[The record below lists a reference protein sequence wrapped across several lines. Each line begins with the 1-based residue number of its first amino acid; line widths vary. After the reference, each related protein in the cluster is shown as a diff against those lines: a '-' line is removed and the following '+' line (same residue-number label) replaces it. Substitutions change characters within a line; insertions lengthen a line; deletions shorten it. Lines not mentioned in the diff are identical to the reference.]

1 VKIRVGIAV
10 LLCCFS
16 CVGVLRA
23 DETGVQAA
31 VDAVHRWYDAL
42 GNGSDQ
48 DHLNEFGIVG
58 RGVGQLAQAHAQLA
72 AELQKRMDR
81 EQFLVHF
88 RGLARMRLL
97 QAHGIKATARDNLV
111 QVFVEEERTMVIEG
125 IPAVAWFQGF
135 VSVTKTADG
144 WRISSLEDVKP
155 EDIIG
160 ALDDPG
166 PRHIDPVEV
175 AIAHLQCETTE
186 DCNVMKK
193 ALPPNS
199 TERLGRVTIQT
210 PRGTNTVCLVRLHDG
225 EWMAVDTEVETGG
238 ASK

>member
-1 VKIRVGIAV
+1 
-10 LLCCFS
+10 
-16 CVGVLRA
+16 
-23 DETGVQAA
+23 VQFALE
-31 VDAVHRWYDAL
+31 AVHRWYDTL
-42 GNGSDQ
+42 GDGSDQ
-48 DHLNEFGIVG
+48 EHLKEFGIVG
-58 RGVGQLAQAHAQLA
+58 RGIGPLAQAHAQLA
-72 AELQKRMDR
+72 AELQKHMDR

-97 QAHGIKATARDNLV
+97 QAHGIRETARDNLV
-111 QVFVEEERTMVIEG
+111 QVFVEEERTMAIEG

-160 ALDDPG
+160 ALDDMG
-166 PRHIDPVEV
+166 PRNIDPVEV
-175 AIAHLQCETTE
+175 AIARLQCESAE
-186 DCNVMKK
+186 DCNVIKK

-210 PRGTNTVCLVRLHDG
+210 PRGTNTVCLARLHNG
-225 EWMAVDTEVETGG
+225 EWMPVDTETETGS
-238 ASK
+238 ASR